1 MVRVFGVVYPRASMP
16 ERDSSHSSR
25 QDVPLYLR
33 EDILA
38 AFDTS
43 RSYENGRLPS
53 GDGDAIPMV
62 LVDGR

>member
-1 MVRVFGVVYPRASMP
+1 MP

-25 QDVPLYLR
+25 QDVTLYLR

>member
-1 MVRVFGVVYPRASMP
+1 MP

-43 RSYENGRLPS
+43 IRYENGRLPS
-53 GDGDAIPMV
+53 GDDDAIPMV